1 MKSLSKRGKR
11 NEKYRSYALCFS
23 REEFFAD
30 FIREKGDSKMSL
42 LQKERDIIVKNEFVD
57 NFDLEE
63 IVEFVTHAPKEL
75 FISHKFKNSTKTLV
89 QPRGGFPTYAKQFEL
104 YEEFQKANIDVMP
117 LTIDSHTRLNDYGSA
132 KKMLILS
139 EENEVDMLNGYPLVN
154 HGYRTTRKMVEN
166 FNTPVSLRHGT
177 PDARLLIEMAI
188 ASGIFEIE
196 GGPITYLLPYSKN
209 FPLDKAFLY
218 WKYVEKVCANYSK
231 LNLPINRES
240 FGPLTA
246 TLVPPCITIVI
257 QLLEMLLS
265 LEEGVKSFSVSFAQN
280 GSVTQDIV
288 TANVLRKTA
297 KYYAQKIHCSDA
309 DIHLVYHQWMGAF
322 PRNKEFSD
330 SLINTSTVI
339 ASMVRADKLIV
350 KTRDEAFGIPTM
362 QCNAQSVAN
371 TKYTINMLKGLPSIT
386 DEKEESIL
394 EEEVHSIMEA
404 VFNDSADT
412 LWRKVFNSI
421 KSGVIDVPFSPHIIN
436 KNEVITIRDEGSNI
450 RIIEKGNL
458 PISDRCFKYEKSK
471 VNLSDDKTAVI
482 NKIVEDIGVMHE

>member
-1 MKSLSKRGKR
+1 M
-11 NEKYRSYALCFS
+11 N
-23 REEFFAD
+23 
-30 FIREKGDSKMSL
+30 SL
-42 LQKERDIIVKNEFVD
+42 LQKEREIIVQNEYVD
-57 NFDLEE
+57 NFDFAEIEE
-63 IVEFVTHAPKEL
+63 FIKNAPKEL
-75 FISHKFKNSTKTLV
+75 FISHTFKNSTTTLV
-89 QPRGGFPTYAKQFEL
+89 QPRGGFPTYNKMFDL
-104 YEEFQKANIDVMP
+104 YNEFMKANIDVMP

-132 KKMLILS
+132 KKMLMLS

-154 HGYRTTRKMVEN
+154 HGYRTTRKMVTH
-166 FNTPVSLRHGT
+166 FNKPVSLRHGT
-177 PDARLLIEMAI
+177 PDARLLIETAL

-218 WKYVEKVCANYSK
+218 WKYVEKICANYSK
-231 LNLPINRES
+231 LNEPINRES

-280 GSVTQDIV
+280 GSVIQDIV
-288 TANVLRKTA
+288 TSNVLKKTA
-297 KYYAQKIHCSDA
+297 NYYASKIGCEDA
-309 DIHLVYHQWMGAF
+309 TINVVYHQWMGAF

-330 SLINTSTVI
+330 SLINTSSVI
-339 ASMVRADKLIV
+339 SALVRADKIII

-371 TKYTINMLKGLPSIT
+371 TKYTFKVLKGLPLIS
-386 DEKEESIL
+386 DEEEEANL

-421 KSGVIDVPFSPHIIN
+421 KSGLIDVPFSPHIIN
-436 KNEVITIRDEGSNI
+436 KNEIITIRDENNNI

-458 PISDRCFKYEKSK
+458 PISDKCFAYEKSK
-471 VNLSDDKTAVI
+471 VKLSEDKTEVI
-482 NKIVEDIGVMHE
+482 NKIICDIGVMHE